1 MQQPDSV
8 SIRILC
14 ARGTPPDGMMTLRV
28 DLAEFFRLIAD
39 VGRDA
44 ALLLLTIRALR
55 QRSGGGI
62 RIHDLAWVTG
72 ASTARIRLWLD
83 QLVAAGSLV
92 YDATNGTVDVEL
104 PEPATPTWADIHP
117 PAIPLRYELPT
128 HWFIHVLPRLGRGT
142 FVAYLYLLRRDGMS
156 APATLEIAS
165 LAREARLGTSLH
177 ARWHL
182 RRLRRHGLI
191 RPDKATESLVVV
203 DPPPLTRGA
212 RRWLRRRRM
221 AGTAQR
227 WMWFA
232 LAALVALAII
242 AVLLV
247 ARTRPGA

>member
-8 SIRILC
+8 SIRILR
-14 ARGTPPDGMMTLRV
+14 AHGTPPDGMMMLHV
-28 DLAEFFRLIAD
+28 DLGEFFRMIAR
-39 VGRDA
+39 VGRDP

-55 QRSGGGI
+55 QRSGGGV
-62 RIHDLAWVTG
+62 RMHDLGWILG
-72 ASTARIRLWLD
+72 ASPARIRSWLD
-83 QLVAAGSLV
+83 RLVATGSLV

-104 PEPATPTWADIHP
+104 PEAAPTWRDIHP

-128 HWFIHVLPRLGRGT
+128 HWFIHALPRLGRAS

-156 APATLEIAS
+156 APATLEIGS
-165 LAREARLGTSLH
+165 LAREARLGTALH

-191 RPDKATESLVVV
+191 RPDRATESLLVV
-203 DPPPLTRGA
+203 DPPPLTPAA

-227 WMWFA
+227 WMWLA
-232 LAALVALAII
+232 LAALIAVVGG

-247 ARTRPGA
+247 LRTRPGA